1 MSNIIVAVDGPV
13 AAGKGTLGR
22 RLAAYFDFAY
32 LDTGGLYRAVALRM
46 LRAGE
51 DLHDVAAMVAQAR
64 AVNQADLEDPALR
77 AEETGEAA
85 SVVAPQAELRAA
97 LLQYQRKFAANPPN
111 GAAGAVLDGRDI
123 GTVVCPDAQ
132 AKLFVTASALARAER
147 RHAELVGR
155 GEDISLEVV
164 QADLAKRDARDSE
177 RAASPLTAADDAHL
191 LDTTKMDIEA
201 AFEAAREI
209 VAACMNDPQVRHR

>member
-147 RHAELVGR
+147 RHALYRRIFEAGADLHGALENMAIRNPVDAAR
-155 GEDISLEVV
+155 LEDIFMVE
-164 QADLAKRDARDSE
+164 QY
-177 RAASPLTAADDAHL
+177 AATS
-191 LDTTKMDIEA
+191 
-201 AFEAAREI
+201 
-209 VAACMNDPQVRHR
+209 PQVQ